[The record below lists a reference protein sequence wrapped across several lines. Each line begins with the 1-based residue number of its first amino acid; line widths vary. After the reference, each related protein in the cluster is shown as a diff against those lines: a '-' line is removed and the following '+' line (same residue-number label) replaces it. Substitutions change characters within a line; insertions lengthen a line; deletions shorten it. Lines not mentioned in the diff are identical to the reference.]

1 MPNIILV
8 DDEPLILDAM
18 TRCLYDVEADIYRF
32 TSPRDALD
40 FVRHQK
46 PDLIISDQRMPGMLG
61 TEMLAEI
68 KSQWPQ
74 LACILVSAYND
85 FKAVSEAF
93 NQGIIERYICKPWD
107 DQELEFVVKK
117 SLQPLPVQGINA
129 DDQAGDVVVC
139 SADKQSDIPLL
150 DKFPVFHGMVS
161 KDPSMVDVFRRISK
175 ASTANVPIFI
185 TGETGTGK
193 ELVAKAC
200 HRESYRK
207 DKPFIAVN
215 CANFTESLI
224 ESQLF
229 GHKKGAFTGADQ
241 DRKGLIEEAGKGTLF
256 LDEVTTL
263 PLALQAKLLRVIQE
277 REFSPLGSHQVKN
290 FEAQLITASSQSLQ
304 SAVREGNFREDLF
317 YRLNVLVI
325 DLPALRHRGNDI
337 ELLAT
342 YLLEQLS
349 QTEDR
354 ALKSFSTAALT
365 QLCNYSWPG
374 NIRQLENFVHSLIVL
389 SSDTSISADLC
400 RQQLS
405 YFDDMSSPHTGPLTQ
420 DNRHV
425 ATVALDTPAPSNSMS
440 TTSSQSENSCSP
452 AEAGIAGSST
462 AVVEPLWLQEKR
474 AIEQAVSLCAGNIP
488 KAAVLLEVSP
498 STIYRKIQA
507 WEAKGVSVDIAK

>member
-8 DDEPLILDAM
+8 DDEPLILDAI

-40 FVRHQK
+40 FVQHQK
-46 PDLIISDQRMPGMLG
+46 PDLVISDQRMPAMLG
-61 TEMLAEI
+61 TDMLAQI

-74 LACILVSAYND
+74 VACILVSAYND
-85 FKAVSEAF
+85 FEAVAEAF
-93 NQGIIERYICKPWD
+93 NKGIIERYICKPWD

-117 SLQPLPVQGINA
+117 SLQPLPDEDFNEREQREVEEDERTA
-129 DDQAGDVVVC
+129 ETTAKS
-139 SADKQSDIPLL
+139 SAHTL
-150 DKFPVFHGMVS
+150 PVFHGMVS
-161 KDPSMVDVFRRISK
+161 QDPSMVEVFNRIRK

-277 REFSPLGSHQVKN
+277 REFSPLGSHQLKS
-290 FEAQLITASSQSLQ
+290 FDAQLITASSQSLQ
-304 SAVREGNFREDLF
+304 SAVQKGGFREDLF

-325 DLPALRHRGNDI
+325 DLPALRNRGKDVS
-337 ELLAT
+337 LLAT
-342 YLLEQLS
+342 YLLENLS
-349 QTEDR
+349 QTELGVSKTFSSS
-354 ALKSFSTAALT
+354 ALQK
-365 QLCNYSWPG
+365 LCHYSWPG
-374 NIRQLENFVHSLIVL
+374 NIRQLENFVHGLIVL
-389 SSDTSISADLC
+389 SSENEISDTLC
-400 RQQLS
+400 QQQLS
-405 YFDDMSSPHTGPLTQ
+405 YFEEMSFSNTPQTSQSDNHRPSSGVAEQFSASTTRPRMSETGPPP
-420 DNRHV
+420 DE
-425 ATVALDTPAPSNSMS
+425 
-440 TTSSQSENSCSP
+440 TSAAQSD
-452 AEAGIAGSST
+452 AGII
-462 AVVEPLWLQEKR
+462 EPLWLQEKR
-474 AIEQAVSLCAGNIP
+474 AIEKAVSLCAGNIP

-507 WEAKGVSVDIAK
+507 WEAKGVAVDIER